1 MSEYLPLHE
10 RAYQYIKQLLLDQQ
24 LEYGTIYS
32 EAAMAQNIGI
42 SRTPFK
48 QALVRLSDADLI
60 DIIPSKGFCLHEFTE
75 DDVRSLFEMRYV
87 IENFSAQHLLRI
99 RDTEQGQK
107 AIRTLEDASAKMR
120 HTDCNDPKT
129 YVDLDFGFH
138 KALVAS
144 CDNHL
149 FNKTFEGF
157 CIWISI
163 FARGCLFFRKEEAN
177 GEHLAIIDAI
187 KSGSPADCEA
197 AVSQHLKRSEVASMQ
212 NFIDSMTSDS
222 YKNKDVFHAES

>member
-1 MSEYLPLHE
+1 MSNYLPLHE
-10 RAYQYIKQLLLDQQ
+10 RAYLYIKQLLLDQQ

-48 QALVRLSDADLI
+48 QALVRLSDAQLI

-75 DDVRSLFEMRYV
+75 DDVRSLFEMRYA
-87 IENFSAQHLLRI
+87 IENYSAQHLWRI
-99 RDTEQGQK
+99 RDTEQGRK
-107 AIRTLEDASAKMR
+107 AIQTLQDASAKMR
-120 HTDCNDPKT
+120 LTDCNDPKS
-129 YVDLDFGFH
+129 YVDLDIGFH
-138 KALVAS
+138 KALIAS
-144 CDNHL
+144 CNNHL
-149 FNKTFEGF
+149 FNKTFESF

-187 KSGSPADCEA
+187 SSGSSADCEA
-197 AVSQHLKRSEVASMQ
+197 AISQHLKRSEIASMQ
-212 NFIDSMTSDS
+212 NFI
-222 YKNKDVFHAES
+222 ESVTPNLRKSAAALQE